1 MYRPELNAN
10 PCFCHANAT
19 CVLFDPTPAP
29 SAAPTRS
36 PDDPSP
42 APSPVPTQL
51 PSILPSL
58 APTAYTVIPP
68 EQCPSEE
75 GAICIDARG
84 KEISPI
90 LNSNVRVCVARGRGE
105 GRGRARSSARR
116 SSSRAAAEG

>member
-1 MYRPELNAN
+1 M
-10 PCFCHANAT
+10 
-19 CVLFDPTPAP
+19 
-29 SAAPTRS
+29 
-36 PDDPSP
+36 
-42 APSPVPTQL
+42 PTQL